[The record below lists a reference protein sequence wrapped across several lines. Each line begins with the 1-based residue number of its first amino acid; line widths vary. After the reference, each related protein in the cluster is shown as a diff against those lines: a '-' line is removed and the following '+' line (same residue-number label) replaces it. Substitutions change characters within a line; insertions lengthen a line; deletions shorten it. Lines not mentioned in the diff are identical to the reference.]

1 MNKFYSFV
9 LLGMFISLSAYA
21 DTTYAG
27 TTPTQENVAKLYV
40 ATFNRAPDSAG
51 LSYWLNDS
59 GLDLEQIAESFFNQA
74 ETLATYN
81 GLDNEAFVKAV
92 YENLF
97 NRTAEQAGVDYW
109 VGELDAGTVAKSV
122 FILAVINGA
131 QDSDSSQDAT
141 ILTNKTTV
149 GIAFADAGLNDADNA
164 KSILADIT
172 ADTSTITT
180 ALAQI
185 ETWSSS
191 SSSSPSFKVVDTG
204 QSSCFDTFGTSVSCN
219 NTGQDGAYNGNQ
231 PSYTN
236 NGDGTITDNTTGLT
250 WQKSPDTNGDGNVGY
265 SDKLTQ
271 SSAVSYCS
279 NLTLGSQS
287 DWRLPNIK
295 EMYSLINFNG
305 EDASSAADDDTS
317 NLTPFIDTSY
327 FDFAY
332 GDTSSGERI
341 IDVQYATTTIYVSTT
356 VLGTETMFGV
366 NMADGRIKGYET
378 SIGGSAKTF
387 TVQCVRG
394 DSYGTNGFT
403 DNNDETISDSASNL
417 MWEKNDSQSDMSWD
431 SALSYCESGATGG
444 YTDWRLPN
452 AKEMQSI
459 VDYTRSPDTTSSAAI
474 DAIFNATSFTNEGGA
489 TDWGFYWTSTSHKNP
504 TGNGA
509 NGVYISFGRALG
521 YMNGAWFDVHG
532 AGAQRSN
539 VKTTSSISK
548 DPTYNTITDANGNL
562 AYYHGP
568 QGDVVRAENYVR
580 CVRDI

>member
-1 MNKFYSFV
+1 MIK
-9 LLGMFISLSAYA
+9 LLNIMLLSIAISVSA
-21 DTTYAG
+21 YAG

-59 GLDLEQIAESFFNQA
+59 GLDLEQIAESFFNQP
-74 ETLATYN
+74 ETLSTYD

-109 VGELDAGTVAKSV
+109 VGALDAGSVAKSV

-131 QDSDSSQDAT
+131 QDSADSQDAT

-149 GIAFADAGLNDADNA
+149 GIAFADAGLNDGDQA
-164 KSILADIT
+164 KSILADVT
-172 ADTSTITT
+172 ADSSTVTS
-180 ALAQI
+180 ALTQI
-185 ETWSSS
+185 ETWGSSS
-191 SSSSPSFKVVDTG
+191 TTTSFKVVDTN
-204 QSSCFDTFGTSVSCN
+204 QSTCYDTNGSSVSCS
-219 NTGQDGAYNGNQ
+219 NTGQDGAYSGNQ

-236 NGDGTITDNTTGLT
+236 NGDETITDNTSGLV
-250 WQKSPDTNGDGNVGY
+250 WQKSPDTNGDNSVGY
-265 SDKLTQ
+265 SDKLSQ
-271 SSAVSYCS
+271 SAAVSYCN
-279 NLTLGSQS
+279 NLTLGNQS

-295 EMYSLINFNG
+295 EMYSLIQFNG
-305 EDASSAADDDTS
+305 LDASTASNDVDTS
-317 NLTPFIDTSY
+317 TLTPFINTDY

-332 GDTSSGERI
+332 GDTSSDERI

-356 VLGTETMFGV
+356 VLGIETMFGV

-378 SIGGSAKTF
+378 SLQGQSKTF

-394 DSYGTNGFT
+394 DSYGTNNFT
-403 DNNDETISDSASNL
+403 DNNDETISDSATGL
-417 MWEKNDSQSDMSWD
+417 MWEKNDSQTDMSWD

-452 AKEMQSI
+452 AKELQSI
-459 VDYTRSPDTTSSAAI
+459 VDYTRSPATTSSAAI
-474 DAIFNATSFTNEGGA
+474 DALFNATSFTNEGGDK
-489 TDWGFYWTSTSHKNP
+489 DWGFYWSGTSHLNP
-504 TGNGA
+504 TGVGA
-509 NGVYISFGRALG
+509 NGIYVSFGRALG
-521 YMNGAWFDVHG
+521 YMNGEWTDVHG

-539 VKTTSSISK
+539 VKTTTGLTN
-548 DPTYNTITDANGNL
+548 DPTYNTITDANGNT

-568 QGDVVRAENYVR
+568 QGDVVRVDNYVR
-580 CVRDI
+580 CIRDI